1 MVISYCFS
9 PSLANAHVLLATSMW
24 INIAC
29 LTSCSW
35 CCWGMVKVLLLVC
48 LNFYLK
54 FICCLFS
61 TFNHNSRFFSLSV
74 HGLLAIFYT
83 HVHSLISTFK
93 PLCPHKLKEIVLITV
108 PLGNIGCKPS
118 GMTALL
124 NNLQIKTRKSITKL
138 HHFKKQTKG
147 LFNIHGVTWIKYN
160 GKVKS
165 VQTCSTYMKVW
176 SNFEGY
182 FN

>member
-9 PSLANAHVLLATSMW
+9 PSLANARVLLATSMW

-29 LTSCSW
+29 LTSWSW

-118 GMTALL
+118 GMNALL

-138 HHFKKQTKG
+138 HHFKKQTNKG
-147 LFNIHGVTWIKYN
+147 ALQHTWCHMNKIQWKGQICSNLFNIHE
-160 GKVKS
+160 S
-165 VQTCSTYMKVW
+165 VEQFW
-176 SNFEGY
+176 RIF
-182 FN
+182 

>member
-1 MVISYCFS
+1 
-9 PSLANAHVLLATSMW
+9 
-24 INIAC
+24 
-29 LTSCSW
+29 
-35 CCWGMVKVLLLVC
+35 MVKVLLLVC

-124 NNLQIKTRKSITKL
+124 NNLQIKTRKSISKL
-138 HHFKKQTKG
+138 HHFIKNKNKG
-147 LFNIHGVTWIKYN
+147 ALQHTWCHMNKIQWKSQICSNLFNIHE
-160 GKVKS
+160 S
-165 VQTCSTYMKVW
+165 VVQFWRIFYLNMILLINLHLLALWFHWKCFQLSLFV
-176 SNFEGY
+176 Y
-182 FN
+182 FG